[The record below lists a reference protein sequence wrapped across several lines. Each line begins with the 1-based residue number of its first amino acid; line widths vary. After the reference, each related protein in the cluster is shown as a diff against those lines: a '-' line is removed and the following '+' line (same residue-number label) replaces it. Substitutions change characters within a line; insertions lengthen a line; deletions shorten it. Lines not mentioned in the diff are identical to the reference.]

1 MLPQSWKLACQQHHS
16 IANYRAFHKDD
27 VNSASE
33 YDDIIFMIVSLQ

>member
-16 IANYRAFHKDD
+16 IAFHKDD